1 MVSVISSPASARL
14 GERLAQLIH
23 SKALTATT
31 VEVARREVV
40 YGCLDRDRSIYL
52 IERGQVKAIV
62 PSREGKECLLD
73 IYSAGDVFGE
83 LCLVGDTRTEMVSAM
98 TPVALKRM
106 PAGQV
111 VAAMGDADLRDEM
124 VRHMAGRLFERQQL
138 IAGLVTE
145 DSEYRLAAV
154 LLHLGRKLGRREAH
168 LLQIQE
174 KITQEELSAMVGT
187 TRSRVGYF
195 LKRFRNAGLVNRGP
209 GCFMAIHEP
218 RLQSFIAQGYA
229 AQPRPSAFPRQRTA
243 A

>member
-1 MVSVISSPASARL
+1 MIPSSSSARL
-14 GERLAQLIH
+14 GETLAQMIRLRT
-23 SKALTATT
+23 LTATT
-31 VEVARREVV
+31 IEVARREVV

-52 IERGQVKAIV
+52 VEQGQVKAIM

-83 LCLVGDTRTEMVSAM
+83 LCLVGDGRTEMVSAM
-98 TPVALKRM
+98 TPVVLQRM
-106 PAGQV
+106 PAHQLV
-111 VAAMGDADLRDEM
+111 EAMEDAELRDEM

-145 DSEYRLAAV
+145 DSEYRLASV

-168 LLQIQE
+168 LLRIQE

-187 TRSRVGYF
+187 TRSRVGFF
-195 LKRFRNAGLVNRGP
+195 LKRFRNAGLVNRGRD
-209 GCFMAIHEP
+209 CFMAIHEP
-218 RLQSFIAQGYA
+218 RLQSFIAEGY
-229 AQPRPSAFPRQRTA
+229 QPRPRPMPTERTA